1 MILRLILSDQL
12 NESISSLYDLDPKSD
27 LIKISEVWDQATFV
41 KHHKKKLVLIFSSM
55 RHFSEELQS
64 KGFKVQYTK
73 LDDPSKPFSLFSE
86 LKKEIQDSGI
96 KKVIVTEPS
105 EYRLLKEIETWESRL
120 GIPVEIRPDNRFYCT
135 HEDFNSWASDRKQ
148 LRLEYFYRM
157 MRKENNILMNG
168 ENPEGGAWNYDV
180 ENRKVPDKSIKIPKC
195 YKRDLD
201 QTTIKVMSMV
211 GQMFPEH
218 FGDLEPFHFAV
229 TREQALEA
237 LEHFINI
244 NLPSFG
250 VYQDA
255 MLEGETW
262 MFHSHLSFYLN
273 CGLLLPHECVEKV
286 ARAFYE
292 KKAPLNSVEGFIRQV
307 LGWREYIR
315 GIYWLKMPAYQY
327 ENFFQATKKLPDFF
341 WTGNTQMNCM
351 KQCIRS
357 TKETAYA
364 HHIQRLMVIGN
375 FSLLAGLDPAD
386 VNEWFLIVYADAYQW
401 VELPNVTGMALF
413 ADGGLLA
420 SKPYVSSG
428 AYINKMSNYCENC
441 KYSVSE
447 KDGSQAC
454 PFNYLYWYFLDLN
467 RDKLEK
473 NNRLRMIY
481 NTLNK
486 MTDIK
491 IDNIRSSGR
500 LFIEAME
507 RNEEV

>member
-12 NESISSLYDLDPKSD
+12 NESISSLSDLDPKHD

-55 RHFSEELQS
+55 RHFSEELRS
-64 KGFKVQYTK
+64 KGFKVKYTK
-73 LDDPSKPFSLFSE
+73 LDDPSNPISLFSE
-86 LKKEIQDSGI
+86 LKKEIRNSGI
-96 KKVIVTEPS
+96 KKVVVTEPS
-105 EYRLLKEIETWESRL
+105 EYHLLQEIESWESRL
-120 GIPVEIRPDNRFYCT
+120 GIPVEIRSDNRFYCT
-135 HEDFNSWASDRKQ
+135 HEDFNYWASDRKQ
-148 LRLEYFYRM
+148 LRMEYFYRM
-157 MRKENNILMNG
+157 MRKKNNILMNG

-195 YKRDLD
+195 FESDVD
-201 QTTIKVMSMV
+201 QTTVQVISMV
-211 GQMFPEH
+211 EKMFPEH
-218 FGDLEPFHFAV
+218 FGDLEPFHFGV

-237 LEHFINI
+237 LEHFINFS
-244 NLPSFG
+244 LPSFG

-255 MLEGETW
+255 MLEGEQW

-286 ARAFYE
+286 AKAFYE

-327 ENFFQATKKLPDFF
+327 ENFFQAAKKLPDFF
-341 WTGNTQMNCM
+341 WTGNTQMNCL
-351 KQCIRS
+351 KQCIRA

-364 HHIQRLMVIGN
+364 HHIQRLMIIGN
-375 FSLLAGLDPAD
+375 FSLLAGLDPTD

-428 AYINKMSNYCENC
+428 AYIKKMSNYCENC

-467 RDKLEK
+467 RNKLAK
-473 NNRLRMIY
+473 NNRLQMFY

-491 IDNIRSSGR
+491 LDKIRSSSR
-500 LFIEAME
+500 DFIQAME
-507 RNEEV
+507 NNEEV